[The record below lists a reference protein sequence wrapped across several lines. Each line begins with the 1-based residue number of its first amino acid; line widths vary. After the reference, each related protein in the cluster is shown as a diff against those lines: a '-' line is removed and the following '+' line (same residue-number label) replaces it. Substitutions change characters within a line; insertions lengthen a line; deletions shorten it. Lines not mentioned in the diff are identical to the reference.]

1 MAEAVDLLQ
10 EVLELIFSYLC
21 IASHLSDIFSD
32 SSWKFLI
39 KKSKFWRRSRIVTA
53 EDIKLWIGDHNLFI
67 SGETFI
73 PEKQIR
79 KIRRDHFCPI
89 LMSFLLVV
97 LPSLPTILTMPVNK
111 WGKCTLVGP
120 SIFQFW
126 S

>member
-1 MAEAVDLLQ
+1 MA
-10 EVLELIFSYLC
+10 
-21 IASHLSDIFSD
+21 
-32 SSWKFLI
+32 
-39 KKSKFWRRSRIVTA
+39 SRFIISAAHCFFYTDDNKVVTRILTA

-79 KIRRDHFCPI
+79 KIRRDQFCPI

-97 LPSLPTILTMPVNK
+97 LPSLPTILTMPLNK
-111 WGKCTLVGP
+111 WGKCTLVGL